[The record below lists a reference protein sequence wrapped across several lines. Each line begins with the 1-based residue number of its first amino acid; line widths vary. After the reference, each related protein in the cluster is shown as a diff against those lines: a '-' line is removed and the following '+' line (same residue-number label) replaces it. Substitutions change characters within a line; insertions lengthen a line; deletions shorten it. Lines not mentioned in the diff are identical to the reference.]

1 MHDFVYDLVSLVV
14 IVDPLG
20 TAVMY
25 VGLAAHMAP
34 AHRRSTAWRGA
45 AIAAALLLV
54 FAFVGRALL
63 DLLGISLPAFQISG
77 GLLLFLVATDMVLA
91 LRSGVRGTTRPEEEE
106 AAHSRD
112 IAVFPLAIPLIA
124 GPGALTS
131 ITLLMRGAPDV
142 ASQGSVLLALAA
154 AMALTLAALL
164 AAAALARFLGVTGA
178 NVVTRVLGIVL
189 GALAAQYVIDG
200 VRATLAG

>member
-1 MHDFVYDLVSLVV
+1 MHDFVYNLVSLLV

-20 TAVMY
+20 TAVMF
-25 VGLAAHMAP
+25 VALAAHIAP

-45 AIAAALLLV
+45 AIAAALLLL

-63 DLLGISLPAFQISG
+63 DILGISLPAFQIAG

-91 LRSGVRGTTRPEEEE
+91 LRSGIRSTTRPEEEE
-106 AAHSRD
+106 AAHSRN

-131 ITLLMRGAPDV
+131 ITLLMRGAPNV
-142 ASQGSVLLALAA
+142 ASQAWVLLALAVT
-154 AMALTLAALL
+154 MALTLVALL
-164 AAAALARFLGVTGA
+164 AATVVARFLGVTGA

-189 GALAAQYVIDG
+189 AALAAQYVING

>member
-1 MHDFVYDLVSLVV
+1 MRDFVYDLVALLV

-20 TAVMY
+20 TAVMF
-25 VGLAAHMAP
+25 VGLAAHIAP
-34 AHRRSTAWRGA
+34 AHRQSTAWRGA
-45 AIAAALLLV
+45 AIAAALLLL
-54 FAFVGRALL
+54 FAFAGRALL
-63 DLLGISLPAFQISG
+63 DLLGISLPAFQIAG

-91 LRSGVRGTTRPEEEE
+91 LRSGIRGTTGPEEEE
-106 AAHSRD
+106 AAHSHD

-131 ITLLMRGAPDV
+131 IALLMRGAHDIS
-142 ASQGSVLLALAA
+142 SQALVLAALAVT
-154 AMALTLAALL
+154 MTLTLVALL
-164 AAAALARFLGVTGA
+164 AAAAVARFLGVIGA

-189 GALAAQYVIDG
+189 AALAAQYVIDG

>member
-1 MHDFVYDLVSLVV
+1 MQDFVYNLVSLLV

-20 TAVMY
+20 TAVMF
-25 VGLAAHMAP
+25 VALAAHIAP

-45 AIAAALLLV
+45 AIASGLLLV

-63 DLLGISLPAFQISG
+63 DLLGISLAAFQISG

-91 LRSGVRGTTRPEEEE
+91 LRSGIRGTTRPEEEE
-106 AAHSRD
+106 AAHSHN

-131 ITLLMRGAPDV
+131 ITLLMRGAPSV
-142 ASQGSVLLALAA
+142 AAQAWVLLALGIT
-154 AMALTLAALL
+154 MALTLVALL
-164 AAAALARFLGVTGA
+164 AATVVARFLGVIGA
-178 NVVTRVLGIVL
+178 NVVTRILGIVL
-189 GALAAQYVIDG
+189 AALAAQYVING
-200 VRATLAG
+200 VRAALAG